1 MKLKNIIQGLVIVVL
16 LIAAVYSLLPDK
28 PKHNQRLS
36 IDDGG
41 IIYQGS
47 MFKQK
52 FNGQGTVKFKND
64 DTYVGHFTNGQFNG
78 QGRFISHNHWEFK
91 GQFKKNLPHGQGVLK
106 MNKQSYQ
113 ATFKK
118 GELINAH

>member
-28 PKHNQRLS
+28 QKHNQRLS

-47 MFKQK
+47 MFKHK

-91 GQFKKNLPHGQGVLK
+91 GQFKKNLPNGQGVLK
-106 MNKQSYQ
+106 MNKHNYQ

>member
-1 MKLKNIIQGLVIVVL
+1 MKIRNIIQGLVIVAL

-28 PKHNQRLS
+28 QKHHQRLS

-47 MFKQK
+47 MFKHK
-52 FNGQGTVKFKND
+52 FNGQGTAKFKNN

-78 QGRFISHNHWEFK
+78 QGKFISHNHWEFK
-91 GQFKKNLPHGQGVLK
+91 GQFKKNLPNGQGILK
-106 MNKQSYQ
+106 MNKQSYHV
-113 ATFKK
+113 TFKK